1 MYIDFSIS
9 DGRIHYCL
17 HKFTCMQY
25 VTVMQCCSHR
35 KGRTMKYI
43 KESAIIF
50 GITMIG
56 EFLNKLL
63 PLPVPAG
70 VYGLF
75 LLLLLLCTKVLKL
88 EAIEAT
94 GNFLLDTM
102 PIMFIPASVGLIDS
116 YDAMKAILIP
126 LIVTCLISTVVV
138 MGVTG
143 KVTEFMVKFLKKN
156 ETNAGEETR
165 A

>member
-1 MYIDFSIS
+1 
-9 DGRIHYCL
+9 
-17 HKFTCMQY
+17 
-25 VTVMQCCSHR
+25 
-35 KGRTMKYI
+35 MKYL
-43 KESAIIF
+43 KEVTIIF
-50 GITMIG
+50 GITMLG
-56 EFLNKLL
+56 EFLNYLL
-63 PLPVPAG
+63 PFPVPSG

-75 LLLLLLCTKVLKL
+75 ILLLMLCTGALHTEDVA
-88 EAIEAT
+88 EVGE
-94 GNFLLDTM
+94 FFLDTM

-126 LIVTCLISTVVV
+126 LIVTCLVSTVVV

-143 KVTEFMVKFLKKN
+143 KVTEFMVKLLKKN

>member
-1 MYIDFSIS
+1 MYIDFFVS

-17 HKFTCMQY
+17 QNLNCIQY
-25 VTVMQCCSHR
+25 ETVMRCSSHR
-35 KGRTMKYI
+35 KRQIMKYI

-75 LLLLLLCTKVLKL
+75 LLLLLLCTKVMKL
-88 EAIEAT
+88 EDIEAT

-126 LIVTCLISTVVV
+126 LIVTCLVSTVVV

-143 KVTEFMVKFLKKN
+143 KVTEFMVKLLKKN
-156 ETNAGEETR
+156 KTNAGEETK

>member
-1 MYIDFSIS
+1 
-9 DGRIHYCL
+9 
-17 HKFTCMQY
+17 
-25 VTVMQCCSHR
+25 
-35 KGRTMKYI
+35 MKY
-43 KESAIIF
+43 AYQVMIIG
-50 GITMIG
+50 GISLAG
-56 EFLNKLL
+56 ELLNYLL

-143 KVTEFMVKFLKKN
+143 KVTEFMVKLLKKN

>member
-1 MYIDFSIS
+1 
-9 DGRIHYCL
+9 
-17 HKFTCMQY
+17 
-25 VTVMQCCSHR
+25 
-35 KGRTMKYI
+35 MKYI

-75 LLLLLLCTKVLKL
+75 LLLLLLCTKVMKL
-88 EAIEAT
+88 EDIEAT

-102 PIMFIPASVGLIDS
+102 PIMFIPAGVGLLDS
-116 YDAMKAILIP
+116 VQEAESILVP
-126 LIVTCLISTVVV
+126 LTVITVISTVFV
-138 MGVTG
+138 MVATG
-143 KVTEFMVKFLKKN
+143 CVAQSIIRRKN
-156 ETNAGEETR
+156 KGGAK

>member
-1 MYIDFSIS
+1 
-9 DGRIHYCL
+9 
-17 HKFTCMQY
+17 
-25 VTVMQCCSHR
+25 
-35 KGRTMKYI
+35 MKYI

-63 PLPVPAG
+63 PLPVPA

-75 LLLLLLCTKVLKL
+75 LLLLLLCTKVMKL
-88 EAIEAT
+88 EDIEAT

-126 LIVTCLISTVVV
+126 LIVTCLVSTVVV

-143 KVTEFMVKFLKKN
+143 KVTEFMVKLLKKN
-156 ETNAGEETR
+156 QTNAGEETK

>member
-1 MYIDFSIS
+1 
-9 DGRIHYCL
+9 
-17 HKFTCMQY
+17 
-25 VTVMQCCSHR
+25 
-35 KGRTMKYI
+35 MKY
-43 KESAIIF
+43 AYQVMIIG
-50 GITMIG
+50 GISLAG
-56 EFLNKLL
+56 EILNYLL

-143 KVTEFMVKFLKKN
+143 KVTEFMVKLLKKN
-156 ETNAGEETR
+156 KTNAGEETR

>member
-1 MYIDFSIS
+1 
-9 DGRIHYCL
+9 
-17 HKFTCMQY
+17 
-25 VTVMQCCSHR
+25 
-35 KGRTMKYI
+35 MKYI

-56 EFLNKLL
+56 EFLNELL

-75 LLLLLLCTKVLKL
+75 LLLILLCTGLLKL
-88 EAIEAT
+88 QDIETT
-94 GNFLLDTM
+94 GNFLLEIM
-102 PIMFIPASVGLIDS
+102 PILFIPASVGLIES
-116 YDAMKAILIP
+116 YDAMKAILVP
-126 LIVTCLISTVVV
+126 LIVTCLVSTLVV

-143 KVTEFMVKFLKKN
+143 KVTELMVVVLRKKTV
-156 ETNAGEETR
+156 EKTGEENV

>member
-1 MYIDFSIS
+1 
-9 DGRIHYCL
+9 
-17 HKFTCMQY
+17 
-25 VTVMQCCSHR
+25 
-35 KGRTMKYI
+35 MKYI

-75 LLLLLLCTKVLKL
+75 LLLLLLCTKVMKL
-88 EAIEAT
+88 EDIEAT

-116 YDAMKAILIP
+116 YDA
-126 LIVTCLISTVVV
+126 
-138 MGVTG
+138 VTG
-143 KVTEFMVKFLKKN
+143 KVTEFMVKLLKKN
-156 ETNAGEETR
+156 KTNAGEETK

>member
-1 MYIDFSIS
+1 
-9 DGRIHYCL
+9 
-17 HKFTCMQY
+17 
-25 VTVMQCCSHR
+25 
-35 KGRTMKYI
+35 MKYI

-75 LLLLLLCTKVLKL
+75 LLLLLLCTKVMKL
-88 EAIEAT
+88 EDIEAT

-116 YDAMKAILIP
+116 YDAMKAILIT
-126 LIVTCLISTVVV
+126 LIVTCLVSTVVV

-143 KVTEFMVKFLKKN
+143 KVTEFMVKLLKKN
-156 ETNAGEETR
+156 KTNAGEETK

>member
-1 MYIDFSIS
+1 
-9 DGRIHYCL
+9 
-17 HKFTCMQY
+17 
-25 VTVMQCCSHR
+25 
-35 KGRTMKYI
+35 MKYL
-43 KESAIIF
+43 KEVTIIF
-50 GITMIG
+50 GITMLG
-56 EFLNKLL
+56 EFLNYLL
-63 PLPVPAG
+63 PFPVPSG

-75 LLLLLLCTKVLKL
+75 ILLLLLCTGALHTEDVA
-88 EAIEAT
+88 EV
-94 GNFLLDTM
+94 GDFFLDTM

-143 KVTEFMVKFLKKN
+143 KVTEFMVKLLKKN

>member
-17 HKFTCMQY
+17 HNFTCIQY
-25 VTVMQCCSHR
+25 VTAMQCCSHR
-35 KGRTMKYI
+35 KGQTMKYI

-56 EFLNKLL
+56 EFLNELL

-75 LLLLLLCTKVLKL
+75 LLLILLCTGLLKL
-88 EAIEAT
+88 NDIEAT
-94 GNFLLDTM
+94 GNFLLEIM
-102 PIMFIPASVGLIDS
+102 PILFIPASVGLIES
-116 YDAMKAILIP
+116 YDAMKAILVP
-126 LIVTCLISTVVV
+126 LIVICLISTVVV

-143 KVTEFMVKFLKKN
+143 KVTEFMVKLLKKN
-156 ETNAGEETR
+156 KTNAGEETR

>member
-1 MYIDFSIS
+1 
-9 DGRIHYCL
+9 
-17 HKFTCMQY
+17 
-25 VTVMQCCSHR
+25 
-35 KGRTMKYI
+35 MKYI

-94 GNFLLDTM
+94 GNFFWIQCRSCLFRLLSD
-102 PIMFIPASVGLIDS
+102 
-116 YDAMKAILIP
+116 
-126 LIVTCLISTVVV
+126 
-138 MGVTG
+138 
-143 KVTEFMVKFLKKN
+143 
-156 ETNAGEETR
+156 
-165 A
+165 